1 MRRRGA
7 KTYRVAVRVSDG
19 RRLLY
24 LDQRKPSL
32 TVARV
37 TRGMKVT
44 VQVRAEGLLGGTPP
58 NATKSIKIKR

>member
-1 MRRRGA
+1 VDRWTRGSRRIFA
-7 KTYRVAVRVSDG
+7 QVTQYD
-19 RRLLY
+19 LP

-44 VQVRAEGLLGGTPP
+44 VQVRADGLLGGTPP
-58 NATKSIKIKR
+58 TTSKSIKVKR